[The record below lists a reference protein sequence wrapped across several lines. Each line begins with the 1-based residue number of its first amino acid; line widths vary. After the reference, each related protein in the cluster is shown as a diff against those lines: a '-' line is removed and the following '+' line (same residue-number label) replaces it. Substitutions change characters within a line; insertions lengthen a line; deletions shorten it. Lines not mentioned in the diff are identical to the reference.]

1 MRRWRPGWRPVGVQV
16 NIDTHTRA
24 GVMVRILKRE
34 PPAPTR
40 DDCDGCEG
48 GFEKN
53 SSGKKKVD
61 CESLSADAAILWE
74 ELRTVK
80 GFAEELW
87 FSQKLAWAID
97 RVRDAANELKQL
109 GFATVA
115 GPLIG
120 PVKRQAA

>member
-1 MRRWRPGWRPVGVQV
+1 M
-16 NIDTHTRA
+16 
-24 GVMVRILKRE
+24 
-34 PPAPTR
+34 
-40 DDCDGCEG
+40 
-48 GFEKN
+48 
-53 SSGKKKVD
+53 
-61 CESLSADAAILWE
+61 LWE

-80 GFAEELW
+80 GFAEALW

>member
-1 MRRWRPGWRPVGVQV
+1 M
-16 NIDTHTRA
+16 
-24 GVMVRILKRE
+24 
-34 PPAPTR
+34 
-40 DDCDGCEG
+40 
-48 GFEKN
+48 
-53 SSGKKKVD
+53 
-61 CESLSADAAILWE
+61 LWE

-80 GFAEELW
+80 GFAEALW

-120 PVKRQAA
+120 PVKRRDGCDDCEDRFKKKSFPEKNSEG